1 MTLLNAALLL
11 GASFLGG
18 MINSIAGGG
27 TLVTFPMLLAAG
39 LDARIANATSTVALF
54 PGSASAVFGF
64 RRELSGSRAYLI
76 RLGITSI
83 LGGALGATLL
93 LLTPSET
100 FDRLVPFLILF
111 ATLLF
116 AAGETIS
123 RKLGL
128 RLTQGD
134 TEAGTANVEPR
145 TSWWVGAIVVQ
156 LFSATY
162 GGYFGAGNGIL
173 MLASLG
179 LLGVSDIHRANGIK
193 NFLAVCI
200 NAAAVTLFV
209 FGGLVEWKIA
219 LLMSV
224 GAIAGGYYGAGLA
237 KKLGRGFVR
246 WAVISIG
253 LVIGLMMLWRLKG

>member
-1 MTLLNAALLL
+1 MTLIHAALLF
-11 GASFLGG
+11 GASFIGG

-39 LDARIANATSTVALF
+39 LDAKTANATSTVALF
-54 PGSASAVFGF
+54 PGSASAMFGF
-64 RRELSGSRAYLI
+64 RRELKGSRAYLI
-76 RLGITSI
+76 KLGTTSV
-83 LGGALGATLL
+83 LGGAAGAGLL
-93 LLTPSET
+93 LLTPSQT
-100 FDRLVPFLILF
+100 FERLVPFLILF

-116 AAGETIS
+116 ALGEWIN

-128 RLTQGD
+128 RSKEVHNTQ
-134 TEAGTANVEPR
+134 APLQQPQLA
-145 TSWWVGAIVVQ
+145 WWVGAIILQ
-156 LFSATY
+156 FFSATY

-200 NAAAVTLFV
+200 NSIAVVSFAL
-209 FGGLVEWKIA
+209 GGLVRWLPA
-219 LLMSV
+219 LIMAM

-237 KKLGRGFVR
+237 RKLGRRFVR
-246 WAVISIG
+246 FVVIGIG
-253 LVIGLMMLWRLKG
+253 LTIGSLMLWQLRR

>member
-11 GASFLGG
+11 GASFIGG

-39 LDARIANATSTVALF
+39 LDARAANATSTVALF

-64 RRELSGSRAYLI
+64 RNELAGSRAYLL
-76 RLGITSI
+76 RLGITSVI
-83 LGGALGATLL
+83 GGAVGAGLL

-116 AAGETIS
+116 ATGEAVN

-128 RLTQGD
+128 RSIDDAAQ
-134 TEAGTANVEPR
+134 ANHAPQA
-145 TSWWVGAIVVQ
+145 SWWVGAIIVQ
-156 LFSATY
+156 FFSAMY

-193 NFLAVCI
+193 NVLAVCI
-200 NAAAVTLFV
+200 NSIAVVSFII
-209 FGGLVEWKIA
+209 GGLVHWKPA
-219 LLMSV
+219 LIMAA
-224 GAIAGGYYGAGLA
+224 GAIAGGTFGAGLA
-237 KKLGRGFVR
+237 KKLGRRFVR
-246 WAVISIG
+246 YAVIGVGLTIG
-253 LVIGLMMLWRLKG
+253 MLMLWRLRG